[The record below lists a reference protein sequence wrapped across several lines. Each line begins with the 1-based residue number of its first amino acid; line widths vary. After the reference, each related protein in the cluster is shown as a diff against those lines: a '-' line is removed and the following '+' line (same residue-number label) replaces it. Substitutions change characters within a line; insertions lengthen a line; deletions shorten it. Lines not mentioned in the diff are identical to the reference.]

1 MGSAYGTDS
10 QVRAELMDTLR
21 QLQETL
27 RSAQG
32 LTNYL
37 EQHPDSVIRGKSASQ

>member
-1 MGSAYGTDS
+1 
-10 QVRAELMDTLR
+10 MDTLR

-27 RSAQG
+27 RSAQM

-37 EQHPDSVIRGKSASQ
+37 EQHPDSVIRGKAPPH